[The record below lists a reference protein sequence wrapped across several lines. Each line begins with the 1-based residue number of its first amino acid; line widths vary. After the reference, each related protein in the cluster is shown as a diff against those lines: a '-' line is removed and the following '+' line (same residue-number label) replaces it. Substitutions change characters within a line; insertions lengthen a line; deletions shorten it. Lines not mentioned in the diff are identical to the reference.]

1 MSTGN
6 TEVILQ
12 LHQRQYDALQRVLKN
27 SKTALET
34 VMQARIEEFYQQTVP
49 DHEQQEISLEIE
61 AERLAEE
68 DRQAGDTKISVFHI
82 AEDGEDNYFLTT
94 RPVSFLKLSFVFRR
108 YVRQESLFSDPRFLE
123 CFYPDMQLKEDQFQ
137 DLAEKRLN
145 GSWRIFSVFDVD
157 FGQRMI
163 STMEVKNGW
172 QTHKM
177 EDILTAA
184 GHASQIN
191 CRSEE
196 HQWSEF
202 LRHLS
207 GQMIEQTP
215 SGPMMQTL

>member
-1 MSTGN
+1 MSHSI
-6 TEVILQ
+6 EIALW
-12 LHQRQYDALQRVLKN
+12 LEQRQYDALRR
-27 SKTALET
+27 TLEDT
-34 VMQARIEEFYQQTVP
+34 GTTVEAVMQARLEEFYQQTVP
-49 DHEQQEISLEIE
+49 DHERQKISLELE

-68 DRQAGDTKISVFHI
+68 AKRARDTKISVFHI
-82 AEDGEDNYFLTT
+82 AEAGEDIYFLTT
-94 RPVSFLKLSFVFRR
+94 QPVSFLKLSSMFRR
-108 YVRQESLFSDPRFLE
+108 YVRQESLFPEPQFLK
-123 CFYPDMQLKEDQFQ
+123 CFYLDMQLTEEQFQ
-137 DLAEKRLN
+137 DLAEERLN
-145 GSWRIFSVFDVD
+145 GSQRIFSVFDVD

-172 QTHKM
+172 QTYKM

-202 LRHLS
+202 LRYLS

-215 SGPMMQTL
+215 SGPTMQTL

>member
-82 AEDGEDNYFLTT
+82 AEDG
-94 RPVSFLKLSFVFRR
+94 
-108 YVRQESLFSDPRFLE
+108 
-123 CFYPDMQLKEDQFQ
+123 
-137 DLAEKRLN
+137 
-145 GSWRIFSVFDVD
+145 
-157 FGQRMI
+157 
-163 STMEVKNGW
+163 
-172 QTHKM
+172 
-177 EDILTAA
+177 
-184 GHASQIN
+184 
-191 CRSEE
+191 RSEE
-196 HQWSEF
+196 RRVGKECRSRWSPY
-202 LRHLS
+202 H
-207 GQMIEQTP
+207 
-215 SGPMMQTL
+215 

>member
-1 MSTGN
+1 M
-6 TEVILQ
+6 
-12 LHQRQYDALQRVLKN
+12 
-27 SKTALET
+27 
-34 VMQARIEEFYQQTVP
+34 
-49 DHEQQEISLEIE
+49 
-61 AERLAEE
+61 
-68 DRQAGDTKISVFHI
+68 
-82 AEDGEDNYFLTT
+82 
-94 RPVSFLKLSFVFRR
+94 
-108 YVRQESLFSDPRFLE
+108 
-123 CFYPDMQLKEDQFQ
+123 
-137 DLAEKRLN
+137 
-145 GSWRIFSVFDVD
+145 FDVD

-172 QTHKM
+172 QTYKM

-215 SGPMMQTL
+215 SRPMMQTL